1 MFDIFH
7 AFNDIPRDE
16 LQSRTLPKA
25 DIERLQGKED
35 IQKLKAKIATL
46 VQKTA
51 NKKIPGELK
60 EDQIA
65 KMINK
70 LMVTELRKSNRAP
83 LAPFAC
89 NCNRATEDF
98 LKFSKSVG
106 NDLSTPHPEFEF
118 PGIKPGDRW
127 CLCALRW
134 QEAYEQGKAP
144 PVFLESTHERT
155 LEIVEFNLLQQYAV
169 N

>member
-1 MFDIFH
+1 MEIYPSINVF
-7 AFNDIPRDE
+7 
-16 LQSRTLPKA
+16 
-25 DIERLQGKED
+25 GKELEMCCND
-35 IQKLKAKIATL
+35 PETGFFRNGMCD
-46 VQKTA
+46 TCR
-51 NKKIPGELK
+51 
-60 EDQIA
+60 EDQGVHTVCI
-65 KMINK
+65 
-70 LMVTELRKSNRAP
+70 L
-83 LAPFAC
+83 
-89 NCNRATEDF
+89 ATEDF

-155 LEIVEFNLLQQYAV
+155 LKLVEFNLLQQYAV

>member
-1 MFDIFH
+1 MF
-7 AFNDIPRDE
+7 
-16 LQSRTLPKA
+16 
-25 DIERLQGKED
+25 GKELEMCCED
-35 IQKLKAKIATL
+35 PETGFFRNGMCD
-46 VQKTA
+46 TCR
-51 NKKIPGELK
+51 
-60 EDQIA
+60 EDQGVHTVCI
-65 KMINK
+65 
-70 LMVTELRKSNRAP
+70 L
-83 LAPFAC
+83 
-89 NCNRATEDF
+89 ATEDF

-144 PVFLESTHERT
+144 PVYLESTHENT
-155 LEIVEFNLLQQYAV
+155 LKLVDFNLLQQYAV